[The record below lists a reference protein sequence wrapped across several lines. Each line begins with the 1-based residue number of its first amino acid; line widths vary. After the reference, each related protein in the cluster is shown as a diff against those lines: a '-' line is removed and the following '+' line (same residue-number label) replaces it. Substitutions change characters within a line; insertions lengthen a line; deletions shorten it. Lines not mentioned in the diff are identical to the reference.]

1 MAKKSKIEK
10 NKRQEKLIV
19 KYAERRRQLNAVLRN
34 YELPLEEREAAR
46 EKLMKLPRDSHPNRL
61 RLRCNLTGRSRAYYR
76 KFGLSRIKFRELA
89 HDGALPG
96 VRKASW

>member
-1 MAKKSKIEK
+1 
-10 NKRQEKLIV
+10 
-19 KYAERRRQLNAVLRN
+19 
-34 YELPLEEREAAR
+34 
-46 EKLMKLPRDSHPNRL
+46 MKLPRDSHRNRL
-61 RLRCNLTGRSRAYYR
+61 RLRCSRTGRSRAYYR